1 MSYTLFNVPLY
12 NERKA
17 ICSLKKRGFTNITV
31 VARQNF
37 TLTITGRR
45 EMQDML
51 DYRDFYCIADYANVH
66 WKGGFA
72 PIEIAENA
80 YNYLCEFQASK
91 EKGEAN
97 DTIKCLL
104 TNLDVDIENGED
116 LEDVRYWTS
125 EIRKELGLN
134 EPIIQSLNGMQK
146 MCIVMIYA

>member
-1 MSYTLFNVPLY
+1 
-12 NERKA
+12 
-17 ICSLKKRGFTNITV
+17 
-31 VARQNF
+31 
-37 TLTITGRR
+37 
-45 EMQDML
+45 ML
-51 DYRDFYCIADYANVH
+51 DYKDFYCIADYANVH

-91 EKGEAN
+91 KKGEAN

-104 TNLDVDIENGED
+104 SNLDADIENGEE

-134 EPIIQSLNGMQK
+134 EPII
-146 MCIVMIYA
+146 